1 MSLVRERSAMNAL
14 VQPPLSLEAYLA
26 WENEQPEKHEF
37 HRGEVFAMVGGR
49 RVHGRV
55 QSNLNRR
62 LGNLLE
68 GTPCQVFADSMKVQ
82 IGDDTVL
89 YPDVFVT
96 CDRADIATEQ
106 IFRAPTVV
114 FEVLSPSTQSYDRS
128 QKFALYRRIPALQEY
143 VLVDPDTRRVEA
155 FRRNAQD
162 QWVLHDM
169 SEGDTLEVA
178 SLGLRVP
185 MAEVFEGVD
194 PPAAEG
200 DAAGTPAG
208 AA

>member
-1 MSLVRERSAMNAL
+1 MNAVRERPAMNAL
-14 VQPPLSLEAYLA
+14 AQPLLSLQAYLA

-37 HRGEVFAMVGGR
+37 HRGEVFAMVGAR

-55 QSNLNRR
+55 QSNLTRR
-62 LGNLLE
+62 LGNRLE
-68 GTPCQVFADSMKVQ
+68 GLPCQVFADTMKVQ
-82 IGDDTVL
+82 VGNDTIL

-96 CDRADIATEQ
+96 CDPADLATEQ

-128 QKFALYRRIPALQEY
+128 QKFALYRRLPALQEY

-169 SEGDTLEVA
+169 SEGDTLEIG
-178 SLGLRVP
+178 SLALRLP

-194 PPAAEG
+194 PPA
-200 DAAGTPAG
+200 DAA
-208 AA
+208 AAAAPVA